1 MAKNK
6 NILDKIIEQS
16 LSQKPQTIKPGQ
28 SVSDMMALPKDLELA
43 ITKAISD
50 PETLNNVLTIASIAA
65 LFIPLIGPAVSAGI
79 SLGNAGLYAG
89 QGKTYEAGLEATFA
103 LIPGLGKLAKLTGV
117 AQLGKQ
123 GMKTL
128 AGKLIAIQSGKKVTL
143 DATEKLALKSIAA
156 NKQLVETEVKKG
168 LAARVVSGAGKVTA
182 RISTDVLATMAY
194 DQLYI
199 AAAGGIT
206 LNQWLENWWDAWS
219 NSPITEST
227 DIYKQ
232 IVDQISLNE
241 QMKTGVDWMDNAL
254 AGSYETDPMLIP
266 LADPSKL
273 KPRVIGKDASGRD
286 VTASTP
292 AEDGKNSIINWIDDN
307 PIKATGT
314 VILAILSPFI
324 IRRSGKWLYGKITGN
339 SKLADKSINGVTDIT
354 NVSDLQ
360 LIANGLTETGWKRIA
375 ADLQKIRAQIF
386 SDLKTGK
393 KTLKETI
400 EILNEA
406 GFLPK
411 KWNPIKRNKFI
422 RKVKT
427 YSKQTAPYR
436 TKAAEDAEKAAEDAL
451 LKAKKDFEEYS
462 AKAAAAKKNPIN
474 YTITPSK

>member
-1 MAKNK
+1 
-6 NILDKIIEQS
+6 
-16 LSQKPQTIKPGQ
+16 
-28 SVSDMMALPKDLELA
+28 
-43 ITKAISD
+43 
-50 PETLNNVLTIASIAA
+50 
-65 LFIPLIGPAVSAGI
+65 
-79 SLGNAGLYAG
+79 
-89 QGKTYEAGLEATFA
+89 
-103 LIPGLGKLAKLTGV
+103 
-117 AQLGKQ
+117 
-123 GMKTL
+123 MKTL
-128 AGKLIAIQSGKKVTL
+128 AGKVIAIKSGKQVTL

-168 LAARVVSGAGKVTA
+168 LVARAAVGVGKVTA

-194 DQLYI
+194 DRLYI

-206 LNQWLENWWDAWS
+206 LNQWLENWWDEWS

-292 AEDGKNSIINWIDDN
+292 AEDSKNSIINWIDDN

-411 KWNPIKRNKFI
+411 KWNPYKRNKFI

-462 AKAAAAKKNPIN
+462 AKAAAKLLKRQQKAAAAKKNPVN